1 MLTDV
6 GKKNVMIPLVYKF
19 TDVPFLIQKC
29 CIATFSI
36 LLEKFIVF
44 FFLIEKCFP
53 LLSIVLW

>member
-1 MLTDV
+1 
-6 GKKNVMIPLVYKF
+6 MIPLVYKF
-19 TDVPFLIQKC
+19 TDVPLLIQKC